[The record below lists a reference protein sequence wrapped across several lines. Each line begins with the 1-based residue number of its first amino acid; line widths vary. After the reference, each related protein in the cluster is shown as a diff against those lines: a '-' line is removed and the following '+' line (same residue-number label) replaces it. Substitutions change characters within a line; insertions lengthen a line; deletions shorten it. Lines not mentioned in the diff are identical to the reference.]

1 MVFVDIA
8 VNAKLSG
15 ADSKSP
21 TVNDTGLLVWFIEI
35 SMLGISETNGGSFTG
50 STVTQN
56 ALLATMPA
64 ASLTKT
70 VIRLTPLAFVTGRAL
85 SIREVPVPVNVKA
98 SFLKRAK
105 FEDSALTSRLLAA
118 VSGSSTEKFTFN
130 SLSSAILASW
140 MGEIDGGSSTGST
153 VTVNKLVVRTPA
165 SSRSRSS
172 IKAVPKV
179 FPRLAIVRT

>member
-1 MVFVDIA
+1 MFVDIA
-8 VNAKLSG
+8 VNVKLSG
-15 ADSKSP
+15 GDSKSV
-21 TVNDTGLLVWFIEI
+21 TVNDIGLLVWLIEI
-35 SMLGISETNGGSFTG
+35 SIGGISEINGGSFTG
-50 STVTQN
+50 STVTKKE
-56 ALLATMPA
+56 LLATSPA
-64 ASLTKT
+64 SSRTKT
-70 VIRLTPLAFVTGRAL
+70 VMRLAPFAFVTGRAL

-118 VSGSSTEKFTFN
+118 VSGSSTKKFTFN
-130 SLSSAILASW
+130 SLSSAILASS

-153 VTVNKLVVRTPA
+153 VTVNKFVVHTPA
-165 SSRSRSS
+165 WSRTRSS